1 VKGLEGAVE
10 VQRVAKSVDQMQLE
24 EEEGEE
30 GEGGEE
36 EQEQEEQ
43 EEEEEEEEEEEGC
56 HDWARTGPVLAEI
69 RAEMASFQEMSS
81 ETLEG
86 FVGAPPPELDVRL
99 AEHGADILQ
108 CLRYSVSLHIY
119 IIFTLNNSLKLALP

>member
-1 VKGLEGAVE
+1 MKGLEGAVE
-10 VQRVAKSVDQMQLE
+10 VQQVAKSVDQMQLE
-24 EEEGEE
+24 
-30 GEGGEE
+30 GGG
-36 EQEQEEQ
+36 